1 MKVGDL
7 VTLRVEDAPL
17 TSVRPGILGIV
28 TDTWISPL
36 GGLRM
41 CAVHFTTGVDE
52 RHVATDLQKVELDP

>member
-7 VTLRVEDAPL
+7 VTLRVEDVPL
-17 TSVRPGILGIV
+17 TSVRPGVLGIV

-41 CAVHFTTGVDE
+41 CAVRFTTGADE
-52 RHVATDLQKVELDP
+52 RHVMTDLQKIEIDP